1 LGNALQL
8 PPYDSLPIE
17 NLKNMEWVLPL
28 HRLSKEEKREQFQ
41 ETVEKLRRLHE
52 S

>member
-1 LGNALQL
+1 ML
-8 PPYDSLPIE
+8 IE
-17 NLKNMEWVLPL
+17 NLKDVEWVLPL

-41 ETVEKLRRLHE
+41 KSAEKLRREYE